1 MTEKTVFQL
10 TVRDAAIGGVGVM
23 QVTGP
28 VGAYRF
34 RFRYVFGTAS
44 GVLDETA
51 VSEVCRSAE
60 RAVYRW
66 SVPAALAAQLP
77 EAVRGTGTMT
87 AEACDGETCVGS
99 GQATFAVYV
108 PASVKPTAALET
120 AVVSDIPAV
129 QAWGL
134 CVQGLSRVQYSV
146 TAAGA
151 DGAAVRACRFSFGGQ
166 EKTGLS
172 GVTDTIAAA
181 GMMTPEAVVT
191 DSRGRSVTVAGDAVE
206 VYAYHPPVILSGS
219 AVRCDADGAEADGG
233 GYLKVYC
240 HAVCADVAGHN
251 TVAVRA
257 RWRAA
262 GGAWSAGT
270 VLTDGQ
276 ETVLPGGFAA
286 DTVYEAELSAVDAA
300 GGVQTVRYLLP
311 AAGVTLHLRGGGR
324 GAAFGKYSEKEALEC
339 AWPAVFYGGAA
350 VSGGLTLD
358 GKPLADALWPVGCVR
373 FTGDGQ
379 PPQPSPE
386 GAVWESVDC
395 GITGICAWRRTT

>member
-1 MTEKTVFQL
+1 MTAKTAFQL
-10 TVRDAAIGGVGVM
+10 TVRDAAIGGVGTM

-44 GVLDETA
+44 GVLEETA
-51 VSEVCRSAE
+51 VSEVCCSAE

-66 SVPAALAAQLP
+66 SVPDALAAQLP
-77 EAVRGTGTMT
+77 DAVRGTGTMT
-87 AEACDGETCVGS
+87 AEAYDGETCAGS
-99 GQATFAVYV
+99 GQAAFAVYV
-108 PASVKPTAALET
+108 PASIRPAAALET

-134 CVQGLSRVQYSV
+134 CVQGLSRMQYTV

-151 DGAAVRACRFSFGGQ
+151 GGAAVQACRFSFGGQ

-172 GVTDTIAAA
+172 GETDLITAA
-181 GMMTPEAVVT
+181 GTMTPEAVVT
-191 DSRGRSVTVAGDAVE
+191 DSRGRSTTVTGGAVE
-206 VYAYHPPVILSGS
+206 IWAYHPPVILSGS
-219 AVRCDADGAEADGG
+219 AARCDADGTETAGG
-233 GYLKVYC
+233 GYLKVCC

-251 TVAVRA
+251 TVQLQV

-262 GGAWSAGT
+262 GGEWSAGT

-276 ETVLPGGFAA
+276 ETVLPSGFAA
-286 DTVYEAELSAVDAA
+286 DTAYEAELSAVDTA

-311 AAGVTLHLRGGGR
+311 AAGVTLHLRSGGK

-339 AWPAVFYGGAA
+339 AWPAEFYGGAA
-350 VSGGLTLD
+350 VSGGLALD

-379 PPQPSPE
+379 PPRPSPE
-386 GAVWESVDC
+386 GAAWESVDC